1 VPTSQPTASRA
12 FDLCV
17 LAAGAVSTAWLAAGT
32 AIEPVHVAM
41 FLVIPLIIVIARFP
55 LALDRHGGAIE
66 IGFDSCVL
74 VFLACSV
81 SPGAAVLLWSVGV
94 VVTQATNDK
103 RLESQIFNMGIGM
116 LSGAISIF
124 AITSLGNTQEL
135 VSLRQLLAVSAG
147 CVAYFVFDFVL
158 SAVSVGLSEQT
169 SVWKEIFHRDAYDAT
184 ACFVA
189 TASLGY
195 FAAVVVQSMPGWSV
209 GLLAV
214 PLASLLVA
222 SRAVTRGRE
231 HARRLGVL
239 FAAAARAQTLHTAQD
254 VFKTLGT
261 EAREL
266 LREDSVDVRRTAPRS
281 LEIGAP
287 FLDGHHEYWIV
298 SRVQHRARATITADQ
313 QGLEALAA
321 LAGEALGRLRLTTQ
335 MSHLAH
341 HDVLT
346 ALPNRALF
354 LDRAEHAMLMARR
367 RNSRLA
373 VLFCDLDGFKRVN
386 DRLGHATG
394 DELLVEVARRIRTCL
409 RDSDTVAR
417 LGGDEFAI
425 LLEDLEGEG
434 RVQTACS
441 RVLAVLRERIAL
453 SEHLVSVSTS
463 IGVAYSETAETAEG
477 LLRNADM
484 AMYQAKAQG
493 KDRCSTYEPA
503 LGRARVRKLELV
515 EALRNAIEQR
525 QVEVAYQPVVELHS
539 RAIVGVEALARWSYN
554 GVPIAPDLFIG
565 AAEDSGL
572 VTALG
577 DLMFD
582 LVLADAPRLR
592 DAAGATFEMGVN
604 ISAQQLRADNFVRR
618 VTEVDE
624 RLGDVSLLLEVTER
638 DIVPN
643 DSTSLDTMSQLAA
656 RGIRF
661 AVDDFGIGFS
671 SIGYLGQLPVHVLKT
686 DRSFSATIDEHERAC
701 KLLRSMVV
709 MGEALGLDLVIEGVE
724 RPSQVDHLIRHVGAP
739 TAQGYLLHRPMN
751 ADALEQVLLGERIR
765 ASEPAA
771 LSSSAARL
779 I

>member
-1 VPTSQPTASRA
+1 
-12 FDLCV
+12 
-17 LAAGAVSTAWLAAGT
+17 
-32 AIEPVHVAM
+32 
-41 FLVIPLIIVIARFP
+41 
-55 LALDRHGGAIE
+55 
-66 IGFDSCVL
+66 
-74 VFLACSV
+74 
-81 SPGAAVLLWSVGV
+81 
-94 VVTQATNDK
+94 
-103 RLESQIFNMGIGM
+103 
-116 LSGAISIF
+116 
-124 AITSLGNTQEL
+124 
-135 VSLRQLLAVSAG
+135 
-147 CVAYFVFDFVL
+147 
-158 SAVSVGLSEQT
+158 
-169 SVWKEIFHRDAYDAT
+169 
-184 ACFVA
+184 
-189 TASLGY
+189 
-195 FAAVVVQSMPGWSV
+195 
-209 GLLAV
+209 
-214 PLASLLVA
+214 
-222 SRAVTRGRE
+222 
-231 HARRLGVL
+231 
-239 FAAAARAQTLHTAQD
+239 
-254 VFKTLGT
+254 
-261 EAREL
+261 
-266 LREDSVDVRRTAPRS
+266 
-281 LEIGAP
+281 
-287 FLDGHHEYWIV
+287 
-298 SRVQHRARATITADQ
+298 VQHRARATITADQ

-373 VLFCDLDGFKRVN
+373 VMFCDLDGFKRVN

-604 ISAQQLRADNFVRR
+604 ISASSCVRTTCPPGYR
-618 VTEVDE
+618 GGRTAWR
-624 RLGDVSLLLEVTER
+624 RLS
-638 DIVPN
+638 P
-643 DSTSLDTMSQLAA
+643 A
-656 RGIRF
+656 RG
-661 AVDDFGIGFS
+661 
-671 SIGYLGQLPVHVLKT
+671 H
-686 DRSFSATIDEHERAC
+686 
-701 KLLRSMVV
+701 
-709 MGEALGLDLVIEGVE
+709 
-724 RPSQVDHLIRHVGAP
+724 
-739 TAQGYLLHRPMN
+739 
-751 ADALEQVLLGERIR
+751 
-765 ASEPAA
+765 
-771 LSSSAARL
+771 
-779 I
+779 